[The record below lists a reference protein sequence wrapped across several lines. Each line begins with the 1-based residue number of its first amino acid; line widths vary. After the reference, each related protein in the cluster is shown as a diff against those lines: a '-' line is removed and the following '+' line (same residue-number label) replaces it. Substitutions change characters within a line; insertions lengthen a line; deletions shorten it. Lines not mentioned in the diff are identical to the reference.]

1 MGEQSRFVDQLT
13 TYCQLRCPYADGA
26 RLFVE
31 ICLLTK
37 TKRVASVRADTYCS
51 LFSLSVEH
59 LDQVLDRYPHVR
71 QILEEVS
78 AERLRQL
85 RDAHCVAGPSI
96 TTKQRRQLR
105 RMVRAESVA
114 PHNRR
119 SLFGS
124 PSAHD

>member
-1 MGEQSRFVDQLT
+1 MYVV
-13 TYCQLRCPYADGA
+13 CCPT

-59 LDQVLDRYPHVR
+59 LDQVLERYPHVR
-71 QILEEVS
+71 QILETVS

-85 RDAHCVAGPSI
+85 CDAHCVAGPSI

-105 RMVRAESVA
+105 RMVRAESIA
-114 PHNRR
+114 PH
-119 SLFGS
+119 L
-124 PSAHD
+124 

>member
-1 MGEQSRFVDQLT
+1 MSPFNPFRGV
-13 TYCQLRCPYADGA
+13 
-26 RLFVE
+26 VE

-59 LDQVLDRYPHVR
+59 LDQVLERYPYVR
-71 QILEEVS
+71 QTLEAV
-78 AERLRQL
+78 ADERLRQL

-114 PHNRR
+114 PHRAVV
-119 SLFGS
+119 GS
-124 PSAHD
+124 PSTHDS